1 MKVNRKGGENTV
13 KDKDIPKKSDFN
25 FNLKLT
31 KEELEHLLE
40 LAITQYEYCIKYDSK
55 YNKKDS
61 EKEYFLLGI
70 MIKLKNKYRELE

>member
-1 MKVNRKGGENTV
+1 VIKIEG
-13 KDKDIPKKSDFN
+13 KDIPIKDEFS

-40 LAITQYEYCIKYDSK
+40 LVITQYEYCIKFNSK

-70 MIKLKNKYRELE
+70 MIKLKNKYRGLE

>member
-1 MKVNRKGGENTV
+1 MDE
-13 KDKDIPKKSDFN
+13 PKSDFN

-40 LAITQYEYCIKYDSK
+40 LIITQYEYCIKFNSK

-70 MIKLKNKYRELE
+70 MIKLKNKYREL